1 MVCDYEILSVCRI
14 LTEESSRKH
23 LTLLVNALSRCA
35 IFLAA
40 ESLFFNEKLVHKFCV
55 ATLQEC
61 EKPQMIEHLPAV
73 ARVIC
78 SSVDLSWGGSTHL
91 LLGVLKIAVS
101 HVKDDLPK
109 AVNEFLKFV
118 AYCFRSF
125 LSSNRNVHAG
135 ASELLLQDFRAHRLS
150 SPSLCY
156 CITLQYT
163 ANKKRR
169 SPDHGSEF
177 SQE

>member
-73 ARVIC
+73 
-78 SSVDLSWGGSTHL
+78 
-91 LLGVLKIAVS
+91 
-101 HVKDDLPK
+101 
-109 AVNEFLKFV
+109 
-118 AYCFRSF
+118 
-125 LSSNRNVHAG
+125 
-135 ASELLLQDFRAHRLS
+135 RAL
-150 SPSLCY
+150 
-156 CITLQYT
+156 
-163 ANKKRR
+163 AN
-169 SPDHGSEF
+169 
-177 SQE
+177 